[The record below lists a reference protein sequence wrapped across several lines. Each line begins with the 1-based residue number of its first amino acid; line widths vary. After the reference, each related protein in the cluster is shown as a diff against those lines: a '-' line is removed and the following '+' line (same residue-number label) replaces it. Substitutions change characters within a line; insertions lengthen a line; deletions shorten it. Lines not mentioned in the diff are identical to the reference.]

1 MRRGLSVLGATALL
15 LAATTTAGT
24 SAAFAG
30 DGGCREG
37 QEQAFY
43 NAWTKHD
50 DEEQA
55 TKHLYKMIDCT
66 IGQPP
71 GEGQ

>member
-1 MRRGLSVLGATALL
+1 MAFLVAASTTVGTA
-15 LAATTTAGT
+15 AAYAR
-24 SAAFAG
+24 

-43 NAWTKHD
+43 NASSKHD
-50 DEEQA
+50 DEEQT
-55 TKHLYKMIDCT
+55 TKHLHKMIDCT
-66 IGQPP
+66 VGQPP